1 MKWAAALKRPA
12 EWRKMFLKTLIFLTY
27 EVLIYSWLLI
37 SPFFSIFSP
46 LCFIVRAL
54 AHNNMFHYVKIVC
67 KENASSDNSC
77 STMRTTLNHQN
88 SVLHFFVFLDYFLSF
103 RENFIQKNWHKI
115 IWISNIFS
123 YWYIFFSILLYHIYF
138 CRMGD
143 MLENPNQPASVHI
156 QNVQGTSSSSIKVS
170 WKLDNTGGI
179 QSSSSSNTNQV
190 NTAEV
195 NTVDGFYIL
204 YRSCIGEPPGF
215 TSITVLHAAATSY
228 VVNRL
233 EPYTPYEFL
242 VIPFHRGLSGKP
254 SALHRAQTLEAR
266 PNLAPIQLQWYQVC
280 CISLLD
286 NAPT

>member
-1 MKWAAALKRPA
+1 
-12 EWRKMFLKTLIFLTY
+12 
-27 EVLIYSWLLI
+27 
-37 SPFFSIFSP
+37 
-46 LCFIVRAL
+46 
-54 AHNNMFHYVKIVC
+54 
-67 KENASSDNSC
+67 
-77 STMRTTLNHQN
+77 
-88 SVLHFFVFLDYFLSF
+88 
-103 RENFIQKNWHKI
+103 
-115 IWISNIFS
+115 
-123 YWYIFFSILLYHIYF
+123 
-138 CRMGD
+138 MGD

-286 NAPT
+286 NAPNL